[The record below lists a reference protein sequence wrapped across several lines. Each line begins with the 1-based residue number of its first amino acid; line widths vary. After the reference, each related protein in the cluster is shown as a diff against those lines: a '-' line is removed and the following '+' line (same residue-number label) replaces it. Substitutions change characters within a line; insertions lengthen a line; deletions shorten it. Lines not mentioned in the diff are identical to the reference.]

1 MVLKFNFLFPQSL
14 DILKE
19 LNEKASLRTE
29 MFLNEKIK
37 PFLVLILVL
46 IAKIKVL
53 VLKFCWFL

>member
-1 MVLKFNFLFPQSL
+1 MVLKFNFLFPKSL

-19 LNEKASLRTE
+19 SNEKASLRTE

-46 IAKIKVL
+46 IAKIKAL
-53 VLKFCWFL
+53 VVKFCCFL